1 GTHGRAVARHR
12 RQARPMNYVEQLL
25 GENEKIILVAP
36 QSWEEQLRSV
46 LINLVLAVIAI
57 GITLVAMGFMGQA
70 GLIGVVLFLIPV
82 ARFVLEFLQWSNREY
97 IVTNRRVIQ
106 VDGVVNKNVIDS
118 SLEKVNDVRM
128 SQSVLGRLLNYGDVE
143 ILTASELGTNLFQR
157 IGSPI
162 KFKTAMLNEKE
173 KLGFSETPAAAAPPA
188 KPPEIP
194 ALLAQ
199 LNAMLKEGLIT
210 EAEYEKKKAELL
222 ARM

>member
-1 GTHGRAVARHR
+1 
-12 RQARPMNYVEQLL
+12 MNYVQQLL
-25 GENEKIILVAP
+25 GENEQVVLTAR
-36 QSWEEQLRSV
+36 QSWVVLLRDA
-46 LINLVLAVIAI
+46 LINFIVAVVI
-57 GITLVAMGFMGQA
+57 
-70 GLIGVVLFLIPV
+70 IGVSFVATSFLQDMAFLLLLLLLIPL
-82 ARFVLEFLQWSNREY
+82 ARFAFQFIHWRNREY

-106 VDGVVNKNVIDS
+106 VDGVINKNVIDS

-128 SQSVLGRLLNYGDVE
+128 TQSVIGRLLNYGDVE